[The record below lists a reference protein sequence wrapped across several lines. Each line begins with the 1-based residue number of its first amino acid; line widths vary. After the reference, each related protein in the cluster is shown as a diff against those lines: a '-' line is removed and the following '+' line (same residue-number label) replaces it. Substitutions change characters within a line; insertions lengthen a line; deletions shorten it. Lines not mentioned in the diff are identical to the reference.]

1 MKERIKEKLKEWGYA
16 IEDRLKSLCG
26 EITPDKRITVILIM
40 LLLFTIGSL
49 YFSISSI
56 YNWGKESERR
66 KQIQIE
72 HIRSLELEKQQKREN
87 EFIDSEIEKRL
98 FDLYRQEMEQ
108 DSLDQENIKKQ
119 QFKEYEERNKSKH
132 GAEAKA

>member
-1 MKERIKEKLKEWGYA
+1 MKEKLKEFWYC
-16 IEDRLKSLCG
+16 IEDKLRQLCG

-40 LLLFTIGSL
+40 LLVFTVLSL

-66 KQIQIE
+66 KQMQIE
-72 HIRSLELEKQQKREN
+72 HIRQLELDKRQRDYD

-98 FDLYRQEMEQ
+98 FDLYQYELEQ
-108 DSLDQENIKKQ
+108 DSIDDVEFNKQ
-119 QFKEYEERNKSKH
+119 KMEEYGKTNSDKL
-132 GAEAKA
+132 GPEAKA